1 MMPERQREKN
11 SPTPMMS
18 GGRINKIDFAI
29 FPGRTRPFSVSR
41 TVPVV
46 MKSSRL
52 WPEITK
58 AQWKYH
64 FEKAE

>member
-52 WPEITK
+52 WPENNQGSVEIS
-58 AQWKYH
+58 
-64 FEKAE
+64 FRES